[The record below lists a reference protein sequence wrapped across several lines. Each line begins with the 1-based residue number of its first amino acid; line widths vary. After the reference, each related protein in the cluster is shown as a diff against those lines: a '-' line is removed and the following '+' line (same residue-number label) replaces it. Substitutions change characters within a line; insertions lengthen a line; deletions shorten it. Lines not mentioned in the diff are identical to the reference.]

1 MKSDGWR
8 KWARIPALV
17 TALLAAVPAHA
28 AHPAA
33 VVGTGGAV
41 ASAERQ
47 ATEAGLE
54 VLRAGGNAADAA
66 VAVALA
72 LAVVHP
78 QAGNLGGGGFAV
90 LRFGREVRAL
100 DFREVAPAGAS
111 AALYLDRKGRPVP
124 ERSWEGVLAAGVP
137 GSPAGL
143 YELHRR
149 YGKLPWRRVVRPAV
163 RLARDGFTVSTRLS
177 EALERHRERLLRHPG
192 TAAVWLPGGRPPAPG
207 SRMTLPVLASTLEAY
222 GERGPEALTRGPL
235 AAAVEVVSRRDHGVL
250 RAADLAAYQPVWREP
265 VRFELAGWKVVS
277 MPLPSSGGL
286 ILAESAGM
294 LARLDWMDLPRF
306 GADRAHLLV
315 EVWRRVYADRYRLG
329 DPQATEASGAQLLDP
344 AWLDRRAAA
353 IDPRH
358 ATPSGQVAP
367 WPGEPLPEHR
377 ETTHL
382 SVVDAE
388 GNAVALTTTLN
399 GSFGCGVMV
408 PGAGYLLNNEMDDFT
423 MAPGRPNMY
432 GLVQG
437 PANAV
442 RPGLRM
448 LSSMS
453 PTVAWQ
459 GREVLA
465 LGSPGGSR
473 IPSATLQVLLD
484 FLVDGDHLQAA
495 VDRPRIHHQWL
506 PDRIDAEEDA
516 LSPDTEGRLRRMGHV
531 VRVVHSLGEVHA
543 VHRRA
548 DGLVEAAADP
558 RGPGWAGVVEEVPRP
573 MGRVP

>member
-1 MKSDGWR
+1 MRAMGRRWR
-8 KWARIPALV
+8 AWWVVLAGV
-17 TALLAAVPAHA
+17 LAAGGTVEA
-28 AHPAA
+28 AHPQA
-33 VVGTGGAV
+33 VFGTGGAV

-47 ATEAGLE
+47 ATEAGLD

-66 VAVALA
+66 VATALA
-72 LAVVHP
+72 LAVVQP

-90 LRFGREVRAL
+90 VRFGGKVRAL

-111 AALYLDRKGRPVP
+111 PSLFLDREGRPVP
-124 ERSWEGVLAAGVP
+124 ERSRDGALAAGVP

-149 YGKLPWRRVVRPAV
+149 YGRLPWRRVVRPAI
-163 RLARDGFTVSTRLS
+163 RLARDGFTVSTRLAG
-177 EALERHRERLLRHPG
+177 ALRRHRSRLLRDPE
-192 TAAVWLPGGRPPAPG
+192 TAAVWLPGGEPPAAG
-207 SRMTLPVLASTLEAY
+207 ARMTLPVLASTLEAY
-222 GERGPEALTRGPL
+222 GERGARALTAGPL
-235 AAAVEVVSRRDHGVL
+235 AAAVEMVARRDGGVL

-265 VRFELAGWKVVS
+265 VSFELAGWRVAS

-294 LARLDWMDLPRF
+294 LRRVGWMDLPRF

-315 EVWRRVYADRYRLG
+315 EVWRRAYADRYRLG
-329 DPQATEASGAQLLDP
+329 DPQTSEATREQLLDP
-344 AWLDRRAAA
+344 SWLHRRAAS

-358 ATPSGQVAP
+358 ATPSKEVAP
-367 WPGEPLPEHR
+367 WPGTPLPEHR

-382 SVVDAE
+382 SVVDGE

-399 GSFGCGVMV
+399 GSFGCGVTV

-437 PANAV
+437 PANVV
-442 RPGLRM
+442 RSGRRM

-459 GREVLA
+459 GGEVLA

-473 IPSATLQVLLD
+473 IPTAVLQVLLD
-484 FLVDGDHLQAA
+484 LLVDGDGLQAA

-506 PDRIDAEEDA
+506 PDRIDAEGDA
-516 LSPDTEGRLRRMGHV
+516 LSPETEGRLRRMGHS
-531 VRVVHSLGEVHA
+531 VHLVPSLGEVHA
-543 VHRRA
+543 VLRRA

-558 RGPGWAGVVEEVPRP
+558 RGPGWAGVVRERLRP
-573 MGRVP
+573 AREGR